1 MYLTSSKR
9 WCGETEIGRN
19 KRACLVQ
26 RRAIPGTWVYKRHG
40 SAMQQVWAQG
50 AWMLAVP
57 VQTPCLALRC
67 TRLSWDALSA
77 AAAPAQI

>member
-1 MYLTSSKR
+1 
-9 WCGETEIGRN
+9 
-19 KRACLVQ
+19 
-26 RRAIPGTWVYKRHG
+26 
-40 SAMQQVWAQG
+40 MQQVWAQG